1 MAIELVERRRVQA
14 RGEVATIYEV
24 VEYQLVIKTVIDS
37 RIRTTKSGYVYRL
50 ADGRDVDWVN
60 SVMFQI
66 VDTRQIITR
75 CDALPEGREH
85 TVAASAGAD
94 LQPI

>member
-1 MAIELVERRRVQA
+1 MAIELVERKRVKA
-14 RGEVATIYEV
+14 RGEDATIYEV
-24 VEYQLVIKTVIDS
+24 VEYQLVIKTAIDS

-66 VDTRQIITR
+66 PDTRQIITR
-75 CDALPEGREH
+75 CDALPEVRER
-85 TVAASAGAD
+85 AQEASA
-94 LQPI
+94 